1 MNLKT
6 LALAFFAPL
15 FCGGILAQTTDS
27 LQVKD
32 LNLVVV
38 SASRSEKPAFTTP
51 EKITVLSAKNIE
63 KQQSRTAPEALQKT
77 NGVWLQKT
85 NHGGGS
91 PFLRGLTGN
100 QTLQIVDGIRLNNAT
115 FRYGP
120 NQYLNTIDL
129 FSIEKM
135 EVFFGGGS
143 TQFGSDA
150 FGGTIAIFSKMPHFS
165 EKLKFGGQ
173 VFGRAV
179 SQNME
184 KTGRAEAEIS
194 TPKMAVA
201 AGFSLR
207 NFGDLVGGK
216 NTGKQIPTG
225 YDERA
230 FDLRGRFFV
239 SKNWGITAA
248 HRHLAQQNVPVF
260 HKIQLENFS
269 KNEFEPQV
277 KTISWLKNEWKTAGK
292 MQKIALTL
300 AHQFSEEGRESQK
313 NGSPVLRS
321 ENDKVETLSAILQA
335 DFQFFEKG
343 KTVGGAEIYHDK
355 IRSTRRDTDVST
367 GIFSE
372 KRGLYPDNST
382 MTSAAVFVFQD
393 FQIEKWTFSGGLRGN
408 VFLIKV
414 AEKDLGGAVKLTPS
428 AAVSSAGALR
438 KIGKNG
444 AAFFNFNSGFR
455 APNVDDLGT
464 LGIVDFR
471 FEIPNYDLRPE
482 KSYNSEL
489 GFRLKTNELQF
500 ETVIF
505 RNELRD
511 LVARVRQGT
520 DSMQGYPVYLKTN
533 SEKGYIQGLESELRW
548 QFLPHFS
555 AKISAAWAFGQ
566 NISRAEPMRRIPPVH
581 GRFALNFEKKKWFAT
596 AEILAAAAQKRL
608 AQGDRDDNR
617 IAAGGTPGWAVFNV
631 SGGFSGKHFSISLDF
646 QNLENQDY
654 RYHGSGVNGV
664 GRSAGLTFA
673 LKF

>member
-1 MNLKT
+1 MRIF
-6 LALAFFAPL
+6 ASFIAVFGFAFF
-15 FCGGILAQTTDS
+15 GKISAQNIDS
-27 LQVKD
+27 VQVKD

-38 SASRSEKPAFTTP
+38 TASRSEKPAFTSP
-51 EKITVLSAKNIE
+51 EKITVVTAKQIE

-150 FGGTIAIFSKMPHFS
+150 FGGTIAIFSKMPDFS
-165 EKLKFGGQ
+165 EKLKASGQ

-194 TPKMAVA
+194 TKKMAIA

-230 FDLRGRFFV
+230 FDVRGRFFV
-239 SKNWGITAA
+239 SKNWEITAA
-248 HRHLAQQNVPVF
+248 HRDLRQRNVPVF

-277 KTISWLKNEWKTAGK
+277 KNISWLKNEWKTAGK
-292 MQKIALTL
+292 LEKTALTV
-300 AHQFSEEGRESQK
+300 AHQFSEEGRASQK
-313 NGSPVLRS
+313 NGSSILRL
-321 ENDKVETLSAILQA
+321 ENDKVETVSAILQSE
-335 DFQFFEKG
+335 FQFFEKG

-367 GIFSE
+367 QISSE

-382 MTSAAVFVFQD
+382 MTSAAVFVLQD
-393 FQIEKWTFSGGLRGN
+393 FQIEKWTFSGGLRWN
-408 VFLIKV
+408 TFLIKV
-414 AEKDLGGAVKLTPS
+414 AEKDLGGAVELKPS
-428 AAVSSAGALR
+428 AIVGSAGALR
-438 KIGKNG
+438 KLGKNG
-444 AAFFNFNSGFR
+444 AAFVNFNSGFR

-471 FEIPNYDLRPE
+471 FEVPNYDLRPE
-482 KSYNSEL
+482 KSYNSEI
-489 GFRLKTNELQF
+489 GYRLKTNKLQF
-500 ETVIF
+500 ETVFF

-511 LVARVRQGT
+511 LVARVRQGQ
-520 DSMQGYPVYLKTN
+520 DSMQGYPIYLKIN

-548 QFLPHFS
+548 QFSPILS
-555 AKISAAWAFGQ
+555 AEISAAWAFGQ
-566 NISRAEPMRRIPPVH
+566 NISRAEPMRRIPPVN

-596 AEILAAAAQKRL
+596 AEILAADAQKRL

-617 IAAGGTPGWAVFNV
+617 IGADGTAGWAVLNF
-631 SGGFSGKHFSISLDF
+631 SGGFSAKHFSVFLDF
-646 QNLENQDY
+646 QNLTNRDY

-664 GRSAGLTFA
+664 GRSAGLVFS